1 MVTSAVEEEV
11 VVVVVEPGE
20 DILIIL
26 ISRICCCRIC
36 HHYHHRHHYHRHHHH
51 HHCDAHLVVAVR
63 YQVRADLGQCE
74 RQPRVRLGRGGEGGD
89 LHVEILAQVRVLRV
103 RRGAQLLLLR
113 QSEVGTE
120 VT

>member
-1 MVTSAVEEEV
+1 MRTAAAFFFILQVNTYCYKTVT
-11 VVVVVEPGE
+11 
-20 DILIIL
+20 
-26 ISRICCCRIC
+26 
-36 HHYHHRHHYHRHHHH
+36 YHHHR
-51 HHCDAHLVVAVR
+51 DTRLVVAVR
-63 YQVRADLGQCE
+63 YQVRADLGQGE

-113 QSEVGTE
+113 QSEVRTE

>member
-11 VVVVVEPGE
+11 LVVVAEPGV

-26 ISRICCCRIC
+26 MSRICCCRIC
-36 HHYHHRHHYHRHHHH
+36 HHHHHR
-51 HHCDAHLVVAVR
+51 DAHLVVAVR
-63 YQVRADLGQCE
+63 YQVRADLVQRE

>member
-1 MVTSAVEEEV
+1 MDTSAVEEVV
-11 VVVVVEPGE
+11 VVVVVEPGV

-26 ISRICCCRIC
+26 MSRICCCRIC
-36 HHYHHRHHYHRHHHH
+36 HHHHHYHHYHHHR
-51 HHCDAHLVVAVR
+51 DTHLVVAVR
-63 YQVRADLGQCE
+63 YQVRADLGQGE

-89 LHVEILAQVRVLRV
+89 LHVQILAQVRVLRV

-113 QSEVGTE
+113 QPEVGTE

>member
-1 MVTSAVEEEV
+1 MDTSAVEEVV
-11 VVVVVEPGE
+11 VVVVVEPGV

-26 ISRICCCRIC
+26 MSRICCCRIC
-36 HHYHHRHHYHRHHHH
+36 HHHHHYHHYHHHH
-51 HHCDAHLVVAVR
+51 RDTHLVVAVR
-63 YQVRADLGQCE
+63 YQVRADLGQGE

-89 LHVEILAQVRVLRV
+89 LHVQILAQVRVLRV